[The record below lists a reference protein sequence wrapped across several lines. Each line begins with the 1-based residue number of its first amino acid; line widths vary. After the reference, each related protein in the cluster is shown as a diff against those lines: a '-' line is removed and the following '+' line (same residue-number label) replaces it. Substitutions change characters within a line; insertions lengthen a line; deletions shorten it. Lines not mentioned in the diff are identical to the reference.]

1 MYTFSTTIS
10 FEEVLVCKIESNPFL
25 FILSIKKSDCKTSVA
40 VEKSWFNYHICM
52 VVVLAEPDYCF
63 IGADSILISSL
74 CKKRGRGKK
83 MFAFYVLVS
92 LLNSVSLCLSITSA
106 QVHFSQVFA
115 IIFVLSDCYYCTHC
129 GKLQT
134 LVISIIRL
142 AIKTS

>member
-1 MYTFSTTIS
+1 MG
-10 FEEVLVCKIESNPFL
+10 
-25 FILSIKKSDCKTSVA
+25 
-40 VEKSWFNYHICM
+40 
-52 VVVLAEPDYCF
+52 VVLAEPDYCF

-142 AIKTS
+142 AIKPLSHKIRHKSAEESGKEDPYHHEYSLLHTFANNVKQ